1 MLLAWMSLRRHQRKS
16 FHVILRYLFQILATP
31 LRNDEF
37 VLYPLQWMT
46 EEYLLILSWNKLF
59 SGHFLRLLFMARQ
72 LFFFCY
78 INYRGQTVRKQIV
91 CFSFFFKLDKA
102 GLFEGSFFLMA
113 RGEGGQFEH
122 PLYISRKTD
131 PILIWFETVVK

>member
-31 LRNDEF
+31 LRSDEF

-72 LFFFCY
+72 LFFSATPIIVGRQSGNRLYVFHSFLSL
-78 INYRGQTVRKQIV
+78 IRLGFLKVVFSWWRGGRVVNLSTPFIFQG
-91 CFSFFFKLDKA
+91 KLI
-102 GLFEGSFFLMA
+102 
-113 RGEGGQFEH
+113 Q
-122 PLYISRKTD
+122 Y
-131 PILIWFETVVK
+131 